1 MSKRHFTS
9 DWHLGMQVLLDK
21 NIMGNDVRNFENVDQ
36 MNHAIITAANMQC
49 PKDDIIIHVGDLYYF
64 DSKNGEKPVDLL
76 KFVNAQLINIH
87 GNHDSNNKVKS
98 ICHSMRTILGKKYT
112 AVSVSHY
119 PTYDKR
125 AYGQFIEGDIHIC
138 GHVHGKWKHCLDL
151 DNSCLNI
158 NVGIDVWNLKMP
170 TDDDLIK
177 YIDKLL
183 ELPKNKLNIIT
194 KKKDTKNEQK

>member
-49 PKDDIIIHVGDLYYF
+49 PKDDIIIHVGDL
-64 DSKNGEKPVDLL
+64 L

-98 ICHSMRTILGKKYT
+98 ICYSMRTVLGKKYT